1 MASRQ
6 EFAGQIIDFEQLPAA
21 RRLRRRKGCIFAP
34 LARID
39 AWGGALVLPYD
50 RHAHVGVLRILVDSS
65 GSGGLFGSRSGIIH
79 GRRSEMT

>member
-1 MASRQ
+1 MYFRPFGAH
-6 EFAGQIIDFEQLPAA
+6 
-21 RRLRRRKGCIFAP
+21 RRL
-34 LARID
+34 
-39 AWGGALVLPYD
+39 GALVLPYD